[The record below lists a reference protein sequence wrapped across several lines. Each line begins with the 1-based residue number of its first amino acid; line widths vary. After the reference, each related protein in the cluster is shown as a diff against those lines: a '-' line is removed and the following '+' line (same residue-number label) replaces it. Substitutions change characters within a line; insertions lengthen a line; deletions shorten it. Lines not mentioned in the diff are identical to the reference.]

1 MISLSGVCD
10 STIARLLQT
19 RSSMF
24 GPTNLINSLEEV
36 KGLEFRPSTANFGIA
51 LTAKKGMSERLWD
64 EKVNVFKK
72 WG

>member
-1 MISLSGVCD
+1 
-10 STIARLLQT
+10 
-19 RSSMF
+19 MF